1 MAESGAK
8 RRRWPPTYEVGAD
21 GKVAGYSNSRP
32 NNWGKWGPED
42 ERGTANYVTP
52 EVIRGAA
59 NRVRKGRA
67 FSLSLPLD
75 NRGPVFPGRAGIQH
89 VTSVSGTDAIVGSPM
104 EKVFPGV
111 QVTDDS
117 IHMPLQ
123 ASTQWDG
130 LCHVFEDDVMYNG
143 FWGGLVTAV
152 AGARRLGVQQ
162 LGESLIGRGVLV
174 DVARHR
180 GKEWL
185 DPGERITA
193 GDLDAVLVAEHV
205 ELRSGD
211 LLCLRTGY
219 IERWFREKDP
229 SRFWSGQPGVC
240 VEVADWANRR
250 EIAALAAD
258 NVTVEV
264 MPYDDPRQALPF
276 HARAIRDFGLLLGE
290 MWWLADLAADSAADG
305 VYEFLLVA
313 PPLKITGG
321 CGSPVNPIAI
331 K

>member
-1 MAESGAK
+1 VES
-8 RRRWPPTYEVGAD
+8 RERSRRWPPPYEVGPD
-21 GKVAGYSNSRP
+21 GKVVGYWNPRP
-32 NNWGKWGPED
+32 NNWGRFGPDD
-42 ERGTANYVTP
+42 ERGTANYICP
-52 EVIRGAA
+52 EAVRSAA
-59 NRVRKGRA
+59 QGVRAGRV

-75 NRGPVFPGRAGIQH
+75 NRGPIFPGRAGIQH
-89 VTSVSGTDAIVGSPM
+89 ATTVSGTDAIVGTPM

-117 IHMPLQ
+117 ISMPLQ

-152 AGARRLGVQQ
+152 AGARRLGIQH
-162 LGESLIGRGVLV
+162 LAASLVGRGVLV
-174 DVARHR
+174 DVARYR
-180 GKEWL
+180 ERPWL
-185 DPGERITA
+185 EPGERIS
-193 GDLDAVLVAEHV
+193 VAELEAALAAQGV
-205 ELRSGD
+205 ELRRGD

-219 IERWFREKDP
+219 IERWFRERDP
-229 SRFWSGQPGVC
+229 QRFWSGQPGVG
-240 VEVADWANRR
+240 VEAAEWAARR

-264 MPYDDPRQALPF
+264 MPWDDPRQALPF
-276 HARAIRDFGLLLGE
+276 HARAIRDFGLILGE
-290 MWWLADLAADSAADG
+290 MWWLADLAADCAADG
-305 VYEFLLVA
+305 VWEFLLVA